1 MLLVKDTQ
9 FYQTRRQFLRSASLA
24 AKFDIV
30 VGFTPET

>member
-1 MLLVKDTQ
+1 MKDAHL
-9 FYQTRRQFLRSASLA
+9 YQTRRQFLRSASLA